1 MPQPGLTQRLLGG
14 GREGQRPA
22 PPRGA
27 PPRGGQGQMGAAA
40 ACAAPPAPRRAV
52 NAPSEPPE
60 PPPFPHGRE
69 GQASATCTAP
79 AWDHT
84 ERARGALPKP
94 PRYSRKSFL
103 LTLSPLVRV

>member
-60 PPPFPHGRE
+60 PPRFPHGRE
-69 GQASATCTAP
+69 GQASATCTARP
-79 AWDHT
+79 GT
-84 ERARGALPKP
+84 TRSVRGA
-94 PRYSRKSFL
+94 RSRSLRAIVESRF
-103 LTLSPLVRV
+103 S